1 MSRVTLREAAAHN
14 NKPMT
19 SAAGYA
25 NASFRCGGV
34 RNGLMVTSTFDISH
48 NSRVTAARATRADGE
63 CLRYRLDVVA
73 ASAADVVQS
82 AGGWLYDRVMAG
94 WEVTALLPHDRDTRA
109 LRILGVRAADYQAG
123 FARTG
128 STSQS
133 LAVSAAAFTADARVR
148 DQVLQ
153 SLDDRLTEVA
163 LWGDGW
169 PLGVNR
175 AMTRA
180 QHVLSAAARRFKGY
194 ALTAAGIGCRAVDPT
209 ETLLCDAASRS
220 PVDSGLIRLD

>member
-1 MSRVTLREAAAHN
+1 
-14 NKPMT
+14 
-19 SAAGYA
+19 
-25 NASFRCGGV
+25 
-34 RNGLMVTSTFDISH
+34 MVTPTFDISH
-48 NSRVTAARATRADGE
+48 NRRVRAARATRADGE

-94 WEVTALLPHDRDTRA
+94 WEVTALLPQGGDARS
-109 LRILGVRAADYQAG
+109 LRILGVQAFDG
-123 FARTG
+123 EARPALTA
-128 STSQS
+128 SRSQS
-133 LAVSAAAFTADARVR
+133 LAVSAEAFAADPRVR
-148 DQVLQ
+148 EKVLE

-175 AMTRA
+175 AMTQA

-194 ALTAAGIGCRAVDPT
+194 ALAAAGLACDSVDPT
-209 ETLLCDAASRS
+209 ETLLCDMATYSS
-220 PVDSGLIRLD
+220 VDSELVRLY